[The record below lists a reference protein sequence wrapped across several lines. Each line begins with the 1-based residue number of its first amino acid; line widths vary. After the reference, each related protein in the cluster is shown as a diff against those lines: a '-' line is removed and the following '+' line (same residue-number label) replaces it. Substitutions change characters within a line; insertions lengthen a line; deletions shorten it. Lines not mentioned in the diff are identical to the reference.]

1 MEFKPEM
8 FLETLPNLGI
18 GMLVIIAVM
27 GVIIGI
33 TTLLNKFT
41 GGKK

>member
-1 MEFKPEM
+1 
-8 FLETLPNLGI
+8 LGI

>member
-1 MEFKPEM
+1 MNFKPEM
-8 FLETLPNLGI
+8 FIETLPNLGI

-41 GGKK
+41 SGK

>member
-1 MEFKPEM
+1 MIFKPEM
-8 FLETLPNLGI
+8 ILETLPNLGV
-18 GMLVIIAVM
+18 GMLIIIAVM

-41 GGKK
+41 GGK